1 MKITSEVL
9 DLIKRY
15 EGLILNAYKD
25 PAGVYTIGYGH
36 TKGVKKG
43 QIITKEQA
51 EALLIED
58 IAAFERH
65 VDKYDSIYHFNKNQY
80 SALVSFAYNI
90 GNIDQLT
97 ANGSRSIK
105 EISEK
110 IPSYCRAGG
119 RVLPGL
125 VKRRAEEKLIFDR
138 PIIEPVS
145 TYTEETTLKEVIDD
159 IYAGKFGNGSE
170 RKDKLYKAIQNLVN
184 KRR

>member
-65 VDKYDSIYHFNKNQY
+65 VDKYDSIFPRTIY
-80 SALVSFAYNI
+80 SSISVVDASVYMGQRLV
-90 GNIDQLT
+90 
-97 ANGSRSIK
+97 
-105 EISEK
+105 
-110 IPSYCRAGG
+110 C
-119 RVLPGL
+119 
-125 VKRRAEEKLIFDR
+125 IFDWFVVWTSSYVR
-138 PIIEPVS
+138 TRV
-145 TYTEETTLKEVIDD
+145 
-159 IYAGKFGNGSE
+159 A
-170 RKDKLYKAIQNLVN
+170 
-184 KRR
+184 

>member
-58 IAAFERH
+58 IATFERH
-65 VDKYDSIYHFNKNQY
+65 VDKYDSKYHFNKNQY
-80 SALVSFAYNI
+80 SALVSFAYNV

-110 IPSYCRAGG
+110 IPAYCRAGG

>member
-36 TKGVKKG
+36 TKGVYKG

-65 VDKYDSIYHFNKNQY
+65 VDKYDKIYHFNKNQY
-80 SALVSFAYNI
+80 SALVSFAFNI

-105 EISEK
+105 EISDK
-110 IPSYCRAGG
+110 IPAYCRAAG

-125 VKRRAEEKLIFDR
+125 VKRRSEEKIIFDR

-145 TYTEETTLKEVIDD
+145 EYTEETTLKEVVDD

-170 RKDKLYKAIQNLVN
+170 RKDKIYKAIQNLVN

>member
-43 QIITKEQA
+43 QVITKEQA
-51 EALLIED
+51 EALLKED

-90 GNIDQLT
+90 GSIDQLT
-97 ANGSRSIK
+97 AN
-105 EISEK
+105 
-110 IPSYCRAGG
+110 
-119 RVLPGL
+119 VLPGL

-170 RKDKLYKAIQNLVN
+170 RKDKLYQAIQNLVN